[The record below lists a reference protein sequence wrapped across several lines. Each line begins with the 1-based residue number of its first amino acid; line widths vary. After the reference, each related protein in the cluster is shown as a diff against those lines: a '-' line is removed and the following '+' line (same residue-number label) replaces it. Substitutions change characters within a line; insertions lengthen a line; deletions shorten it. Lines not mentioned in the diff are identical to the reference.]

1 MNGIIVINKEKD
13 MTSRDVVN
21 IISKQLNVKKVGH
34 TGTLDPIAT
43 GVLVVCLGSATK
55 LVEILTSSYKEYEA
69 EIILGTQTDSLDITG
84 NIIKEEEVNFKKE
97 EIINAL
103 ESIKGKY
110 MQEVPIY
117 SAVKVNG
124 MKLYEYARN
133 NMNVTLPKKEVDI
146 KEIELISDIRY
157 ENNKIIF
164 KFRCLVSKGTY
175 IRSLI
180 RDIAFKLNTVGIM
193 SNLKRTKQ
201 GNFNIENAYT
211 LNDIKNGNFKL
222 IPINEC
228 LSNLFTCKV
237 DEYLEN
243 KIKNGQFLENRYDSE
258 KILFINQNDEVL
270 AIYEVYEKDSNK
282 IKPWKMF

>member
-1 MNGIIVINKEKD
+1 
-13 MTSRDVVN
+13 
-21 IISKQLNVKKVGH
+21 
-34 TGTLDPIAT
+34 
-43 GVLVVCLGSATK
+43 
-55 LVEILTSSYKEYEA
+55 
-69 EIILGTQTDSLDITG
+69 
-84 NIIKEEEVNFKKE
+84 
-97 EIINAL
+97 
-103 ESIKGKY
+103 

-180 RDIAFKLNTVGIM
+180 RDIALKLNTVGIM

-201 GNFNIENAYT
+201 GNFNIENSYT

-237 DEYLEN
+237 DDYLEN
-243 KIKNGQFLENRYDSE
+243 KIKNGQLLENRYDSE
-258 KILFINQNDEVL
+258 KILFVNQNDEVL